1 MRRSWCKENVV
12 GRSRKEKVSIFVS
25 HSLILLQ
32 IDTDSITNIIFE
44 IFDFTLL
51 LPSFLLDRS
60 EANVLLEGIPF
71 LPADR

>member
-44 IFDFTLL
+44 IFDFTL
-51 LPSFLLDRS
+51 FLLDRS
-60 EANVLLEGIPF
+60 ETNVERSVLLEGIPF